1 MSETRSLF
9 NRVMTWTII
18 GIVMLVALKIAL
30 RLLGFVMGLAG
41 MVVGLVMFL
50 LFTVGPLVLL
60 GWVAVKAWQAFARR
74 EPAF

>member
-60 GWVAVKAWQAFARR
+60 GWVVVKGWQAFARR